1 MYLEQR
7 RLFARLRA
15 AQSRREGVDSIG
27 VDERVLSIVSRAIR
41 SASARNGGG
50 GAIGGRRGR
59 SRMAGPRALRQR
71 RALAD
76 AARAV
81 IGRRFRERLDLT
93 SIAREI
99 GTSPFHLAR
108 SFHEVTGTTIHS
120 HITVLRLRAALEY
133 LAVEPRAGR
142 AGPRDSAMEPRDSA
156 MEPRV
161 FRPGDSLAFVAL
173 EVGFSSHSH
182 FTAAFRRAFGV
193 TPSRAR
199 S

>member
-7 RLFARLRA
+7 RIFARLRA
-15 AQSRREGVDSIG
+15 AQGRREGVDSIE
-27 VDERVLSIVSRAIR
+27 VEERVLSLVSRAIR
-41 SASARNGGG
+41 SASVRNGDGG
-50 GAIGGRRGR
+50 SGVGRRRRG
-59 SRMAGPRALRQR
+59 SRTAGPRALRQR
-71 RALAD
+71 QAIAD
-76 AARAV
+76 AARAL
-81 IGRRFRERLDLT
+81 IGRRFRERLDLAT
-93 SIAREI
+93 IAREI
-99 GTSPFHLAR
+99 GSSSFHLAR
-108 SFHEVTGTTIHS
+108 SFHEVTGTTVHA

-133 LAVEPRAGR
+133 LALEPRAGR
-142 AGPRDSAMEPRDSA
+142 TGPRAFA